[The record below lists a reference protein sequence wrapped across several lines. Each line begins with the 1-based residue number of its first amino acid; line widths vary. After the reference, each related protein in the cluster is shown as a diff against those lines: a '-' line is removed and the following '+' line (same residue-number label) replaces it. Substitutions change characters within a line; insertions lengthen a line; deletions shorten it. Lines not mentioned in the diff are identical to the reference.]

1 MTKHE
6 FATKLFYELEEK
18 HDVQKIVNSI
28 KSAKNNGKNLS
39 VNEQLE
45 IVNLIREIHIKKTV
59 GLFEGFFLTFGYTA
73 RFRFCQNINF
83 PAKSEL
89 LAEINI
95 QSSERT
101 V

>member
-45 IVNLIREIHIKKTV
+45 IVNLIREIHIKKQWDC
-59 GLFEGFFLTFGYTA
+59 L
-73 RFRFCQNINF
+73 
-83 PAKSEL
+83 KM
-89 LAEINI
+89 
-95 QSSERT
+95 
-101 V
+101 

>member
-28 KSAKNNGKNLS
+28 KSAKKNGKNLS

-59 GLFEGFFLTFGYTA
+59 GLFEDVSAFLA
-73 RFRFCQNINF
+73 LVNQVEAQIELQNN
-83 PAKSEL
+83 S
-89 LAEINI
+89 
-95 QSSERT
+95 QSGGE
-101 V
+101 

>member
-6 FATKLFYELEEK
+6 FAAKLFCELEEK
-18 HDVQKIVNSI
+18 HDVQRVVDSI

-59 GLFEGFFLTFGYTA
+59 GLFEDVSAFLA
-73 RFRFCQNINF
+73 LVNQVEAQIESQNN
-83 PAKSEL
+83 S
-89 LAEINI
+89 
-95 QSSERT
+95 QSGGK
-101 V
+101 

>member
-1 MTKHE
+1 MLLITI
-6 FATKLFYELEEK
+6 FVDRFYELEEK

-59 GLFEGFFLTFGYTA
+59 GLFEDVSAFLA
-73 RFRFCQNINF
+73 LVNQVEAQIESQNN
-83 PAKSEL
+83 S
-89 LAEINI
+89 
-95 QSSERT
+95 QSGGE
-101 V
+101 

>member
-6 FATKLFYELEEK
+6 IATKLFYELEEK

-28 KSAKNNGKNLS
+28 KSAKTNGKNLS

-59 GLFEGFFLTFGYTA
+59 GLFEDVSAFLA
-73 RFRFCQNINF
+73 LVNQVEAQIESQNN
-83 PAKSEL
+83 S
-89 LAEINI
+89 
-95 QSSERT
+95 QSGGE
-101 V
+101 

>member
-6 FATKLFYELEEK
+6 FATKLFYELEKK

-28 KSAKNNGKNLS
+28 KSAKNNEKNLS

-59 GLFEGFFLTFGYTA
+59 GLFEDVSAFLA
-73 RFRFCQNINF
+73 LVNQVEAQIESQNN
-83 PAKSEL
+83 S
-89 LAEINI
+89 
-95 QSSERT
+95 QSGEE
-101 V
+101 